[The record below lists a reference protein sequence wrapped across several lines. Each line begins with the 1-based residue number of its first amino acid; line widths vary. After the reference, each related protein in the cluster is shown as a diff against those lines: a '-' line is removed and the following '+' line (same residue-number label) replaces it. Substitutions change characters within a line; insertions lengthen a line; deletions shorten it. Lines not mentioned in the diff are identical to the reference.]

1 MLLTVI
7 FGASTLYLIWWI
19 LWIAMQHNKY
29 DHIPGPKRA
38 SFFLGNLKLMATE
51 TIKAGNLGSF
61 FLDLT
66 LEFGDVFV
74 LWRATLPT
82 VVTCDLPAVKEYYTN
97 LKLFKKPKQGYLNLS
112 RIGQTSFLGNH
123 SILSDAGGPNWE
135 RKKRIMDPGFK
146 ISRLQEHISKFY
158 VIGEQVADDLEK
170 AQIENGFVDFA
181 KVIAPYTIHA
191 ISSAGFSV
199 ISDEKLK
206 QLSDGATVIADHW
219 VTQFKSS
226 NFFSRTR
233 LAEILGMDGPS
244 RPVAEK
250 QLKYLRELGK
260 QLILDRV
267 ESGNFG
273 KANDALDFIIR
284 SNEEN
289 GELNMK
295 LSVDDFMTM
304 YEAGNVTTAT
314 TLSFF
319 IAQMTRNVDCL
330 EKLIREV
337 DEIWVGRGI
346 SRNSSNQDIV
356 AALKD
361 MVYLDAVINE
371 TLRIHPPVTVGN
383 RILQHDMKIQNYA
396 IPAGVAFTVSQQV
409 MHHHPQFWK
418 DPDIFNPDRF
428 LHSKDIIPFTFV
440 PFIVGPRRCLGK
452 NFAILEMKVFISIW
466 LSRLTFEKSSSSKE
480 EILTEQSLLVR
491 MLDTKTIVKMRG

>member
-1 MLLTVI
+1 
-7 FGASTLYLIWWI
+7 
-19 LWIAMQHNKY
+19 
-29 DHIPGPKRA
+29 
-38 SFFLGNLKLMATE
+38 MATE

-61 FLDLT
+61 FLDLM
-66 LEFGDVFV
+66 LEFGDVFI
-74 LWRATLPT
+74 LWRATIPT

-97 LKLFKKPKQGYLNLS
+97 LKLFKKPKQGFLDLS
-112 RIGQTSFLGNH
+112 RIGHTSFIGNH
-123 SILSDAGGPNWE
+123 SILSDAGGSNWE

-146 ISRLQEHISKFY
+146 ISRLQDHISKFY

-170 AQIENGFVDFA
+170 FQQENGFVDFG

-199 ISDEKLK
+199 ISDETLK
-206 QLSDGATVIADHW
+206 ELSDGASVIADHW
-219 VTQFKSS
+219 VTNFKTS
-226 NFFSRTR
+226 NYFRRTR

-250 QLKYLRELGK
+250 QLKYLRNLGER
-260 QLILDRV
+260 LILERI
-267 ESGNFG
+267 ESGKFG

-289 GELNMK
+289 GKLNMK

-314 TLSFF
+314 TLGFF
-319 IAQMTRNVDCL
+319 IAEMSRNVEFL
-330 EKLIREV
+330 EKLIEEV

-371 TLRIHPPVTVGN
+371 TLRRHPPVVVGN
-383 RILQHDMKIQNYA
+383 RTLQHDMKIKNYT
-396 IPAGVAFTVSQQV
+396 IPAGVTFSVSQRV

-418 DPDIFNPDRF
+418 DPNTFNPDRF
-428 LHSKDIIPFTFV
+428 LDNKEIIPFTFV

-466 LSRLTFEKSSSSKE
+466 LSRLTFEKIPSSTE

-491 MLDTKTIVKMRG
+491 MLDTKAIVKMRA